1 MPDESAKNAFAFEE
15 EAAVAG
21 GAAEKPQYT
30 LDELLAQCGTY
41 EPLSEE
47 DRAWID
53 SPPIGKEL
61 L

>member
-1 MPDESAKNAFAFEE
+1 MPDESAKDAFAFKE

-21 GAAEKPQYT
+21 EASEKPKYS
-30 LDELLAQCGTY
+30 LDELLTQYGTS

-47 DRAWID
+47 DRTWID
-53 SPPIGKEL
+53 SPSLGKEL